1 MKKQGIF
8 KATGI
13 NFLAKT
19 GASILGF
26 AQFILIA
33 KIFGIGIETD
43 AYLIGQTL
51 PMMFSTIGSIVFGYT
66 LLPVFIEYMEKGRE
80 EEAWIIADVF
90 FTIIAL
96 VTFAFSLVAFVF
108 APYLVRILA
117 PGFSGEGASL
127 TVSIIRLM
135 SPAFFLIGLSSINA
149 TLITGF
155 RHFTVPAVAST
166 FLGAGGVSAILFLT
180 SSLGIMAVPAGLM
193 AGLTLQTIVLYLFM
207 AKKRALRPSL
217 RFTAP
222 GVAQVFRLMGPR
234 LLTIVLNRT
243 ARIVDRLLAS
253 SLGAGVISALI
264 YADKITHA
272 ICLAPPL
279 ALTKSMF
286 PDLVKHFATGDKDK
300 VRTLLMKGIRFVCF
314 IFLPVTVIVF
324 VSGQS
329 LITIFFKRGAFD
341 AHAVSNTVIALRFF
355 TLGMLALA
363 LNAVMRSAFFSMQD
377 SATPL
382 KIGILSFTVNVTFD
396 LIFIRIFG
404 FGGIALSS
412 SLAAVINAVV
422 MYRLLLKK
430 NVFDAASARLGP
442 FFRRLFVASVSMGG
456 LMWAMEVFA
465 KGLIVAD
472 HGKGRLGAFF
482 IANIVLGLIVY
493 LLICMALKVREYK
506 ALLKICA
513 MIYKKSG
520 RLARFSI

>member
-13 NFLAKT
+13 NFVAKT
-19 GASILGF
+19 GASVLGL

-33 KIFGIGIETD
+33 KVFGIGVETD

-66 LLPVFIEYMEKGRE
+66 LLPVFIEYMEKERE
-80 EEAWIIADVF
+80 DEAWVIADVF
-90 FTIIAL
+90 FTIIVL
-96 VTFAFSLVAFVF
+96 VTLAFSILVFVF
-108 APYLVRILA
+108 APYLVKVLA
-117 PGFSGEGASL
+117 PGFKDGAAAL

-135 SPAFFLIGLSSINA
+135 SPAFLLIGVSSINA

-155 RHFTVPAVAST
+155 KHFTVPALASL
-166 FLGAGGVSAILFLT
+166 FLGTGSVLGILLFT
-180 SSLGIMAVPAGLM
+180 GPLGIMAVPAGLM
-193 AGLTLQTIVLYLFM
+193 TGLTLQAIVLYFFL
-207 AKKRALRPSL
+207 ARKRALRPCFAFSSE
-217 RFTAP
+217 
-222 GVAQVFRLMGPR
+222 GVRQVFRLMGPR
-234 LLTIVLNRT
+234 LITIVLNRT

-272 ICLAPPL
+272 ICLVPPL

-286 PDLVKHFATGDKDK
+286 PDLVKNYASGD
-300 VRTLLMKGIRFVCF
+300 RERMRELLLKAIRFVCF

-324 VSGQS
+324 ISGES
-329 LITIFFKRGAFD
+329 LVTIFFKRGAFD
-341 AHAVSNTVIALRFF
+341 AHAVGNTVIALRFF

-396 LIFIRIFG
+396 IIFIRFFG

-412 SLAAVINAVV
+412 SLAAVINAIVL
-422 MYRLLLKK
+422 YRLLVKK
-430 NVFDAASARLGP
+430 KVFENSAPDLFAFLAKVVFAS
-442 FFRRLFVASVSMGG
+442 SVMGG
-456 LMWAMEVFA
+456 VMWALEAFVKTGLVDGRGKAGLAVFF
-465 KGLIVAD
+465 GGNIL
-472 HGKGRLGAFF
+472 LGAL
-482 IANIVLGLIVY
+482 IYMVLCLV
-493 LLICMALKVREYK
+493 LRVAEYK
-506 ALLKICA
+506 AVMTLFGRAFRKGA
-513 MIYKKSG
+513 
-520 RLARFSI
+520 RLAHLSI

>member
-13 NFLAKT
+13 NFLAKA

-51 PMMFSTIGSIVFGYT
+51 PMLFSTIGSIVFGYT

-96 VTFAFSLVAFVF
+96 VTLVFSIASFIF
-108 APYLVRILA
+108 APYLVSILA
-117 PGFSGEGASL
+117 PGFSGEGVSL

-135 SPAFFLIGLSSINA
+135 SPAFFLIGVSSINA

-166 FLGAGGVSAILFLT
+166 FIGVGGVSSILLFT
-180 SSLGIMAVPAGLM
+180 DSLGIMAVPAGLM
-193 AGLTLQTIVLYLFM
+193 AGLTAETIVLYLFM
-207 AKKRALRPSL
+207 TRKRALRPSL
-217 RFTAP
+217 RFSAP

-234 LLTIVLNRT
+234 LITIVLNRI

-253 SLGAGVISALI
+253 SLGAGVLSALI

-272 ICLAPPL
+272 ICLVPPL

-286 PDLVKHFATGDKDK
+286 PDLVKHFATGDKEK
-300 VRTLLMKGIRFVCF
+300 VRDLLMKAIRFICF
-314 IFLPVTVIVF
+314 IFLPVTVVVF
-324 VSGQS
+324 VSGES
-329 LITIFFKRGAFD
+329 IVTMFFKRGAFD

-382 KIGILSFTVNVTFD
+382 KIGILSFTVNITFD

-412 SLAAVINAVV
+412 SLAAVINAIV

-430 NVFDAASARLGP
+430 NVFDAVSERLGP
-442 FFRRLFVASVSMGG
+442 FLRKLFIASFSMGG
-456 LMWAMEVFA
+456 LMWAMEVFV
-465 KGLIVAD
+465 KGVIVAD
-472 HGKGRLGAFF
+472 HGKGRLGLFF

-493 LLICMALKVREYK
+493 MAICVALRVREYK
-506 ALLKICA
+506 SLLKILA
-513 MIYKKSG
+513 MICKRGGKF
-520 RLARFSI
+520 AHFSI